1 MIERER
7 ERERERGAERM
18 MRKWG
23 SEDHVSLG
31 HKMKKFRRDN
41 ELGKMHALSET
52 NVWANT

>member
-1 MIERER
+1 
-7 ERERERGAERM
+7 M